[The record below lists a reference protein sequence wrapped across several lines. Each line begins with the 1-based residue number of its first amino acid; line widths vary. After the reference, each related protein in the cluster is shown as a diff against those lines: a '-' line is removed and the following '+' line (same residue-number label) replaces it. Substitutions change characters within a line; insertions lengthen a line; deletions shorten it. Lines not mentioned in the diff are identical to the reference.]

1 MMNEKETV
9 KKFLEHGFQI
19 TNDTIPLVSKNTDI
33 IIKKLENLKPRPFIV
48 TKKHVEPILSNNK
61 KKIEHKP
68 VKINDFIQYL
78 QSKYEDFRKVI
89 LEKNKLENLLSINKI
104 SEQSDNFSLIVLV
117 RKINKDSLLV
127 EDLTGEVNIFF
138 NEDISKKINNISLD
152 DVIGIKC
159 EQKNSKI
166 KIKDIINLGLHIDTK
181 SFLNK

>member
-1 MMNEKETV
+1 MNDHDIIKE
-9 KKFLEHGFQI
+9 FLNHGFQI
-19 TNDTIPLVSKNTDI
+19 TSDVIPIVSKNPNI
-33 IIKKLENLKPRPFIV
+33 IIKELEKLKPRPFIV
-48 TKKHVEPILSNNK
+48 TKNHIDSILSNNK
-61 KKIEHKP
+61 KRIEHKSI
-68 VKINDFIQYL
+68 KINDFIQYL

-104 SEQSDNFSLIVLV
+104 NEQSDNFSLIVLV

-127 EDLTGEVNIFF
+127 EDLTGEINVFF

-166 KIKDIINLGLHIDTK
+166 KIKDIINLGLHIDIK

>member
-1 MMNEKETV
+1 MNDHDIIKE
-9 KKFLEHGFQI
+9 FLNHGFQI
-19 TNDTIPLVSKNTDI
+19 TSDVIPIVSKNPNI
-33 IIKKLENLKPRPFIV
+33 IIKELEKLKPRPFIV
-48 TKKHVEPILSNNK
+48 TKKHIDSILSNNK
-61 KKIEHKP
+61 KRIEHKSI
-68 VKINDFIQYL
+68 KINDFIQYL
-78 QSKYEDFRKVI
+78 QSKYEDFRKII

-104 SEQSDNFSLIVLV
+104 NEQSDNFSLIVLV

-127 EDLTGEVNIFF
+127 EDLTGEINVFF

-166 KIKDIINLGLHIDTK
+166 KIKDIINLGLHIDIK